1 MAISIRETFYEIM
14 SSNEA
19 KERKK
24 EDFVRNAKKFLETAN
39 EIKLPMQMFEN
50 IFEFDFHREAPHPIS
65 TYLVRQLK
73 KQGLRVTKVRNSYLV
88 RIRKY
93 EKKSKKRK

>member
-1 MAISIRETFYEIM
+1 MALSVRETFYNIM
-14 SSNEA
+14 VSNDV
-19 KERKK
+19 KEQKK
-24 EDFVRNAKKFLETAN
+24 IDFVKNAKVFLQTN
-39 EIKLPMQMFEN
+39 KEIKLPMQMFES

-88 RIRKY
+88 RIRLY
-93 EKKSKKRK
+93 EKKKKI

>member
-1 MAISIRETFYEIM
+1 MSMSLRETFYEIM
-14 SSNEA
+14 SSNEE

-24 EDFVRNAKKFLETAN
+24 KEFVKNAKKYLETAE
-39 EIKLPMQMFEN
+39 EIKLPMQLFES

-73 KQGLRVTKVRNSYLV
+73 KEGLRVTKVRNSYLV
-88 RIRKY
+88 RIRSHD
-93 EKKSKKRK
+93 KKKKKRN